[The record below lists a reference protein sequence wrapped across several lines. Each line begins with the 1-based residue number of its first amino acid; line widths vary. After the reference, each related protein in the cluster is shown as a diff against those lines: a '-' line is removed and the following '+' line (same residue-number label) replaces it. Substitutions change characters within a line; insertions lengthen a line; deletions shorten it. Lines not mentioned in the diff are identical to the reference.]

1 MELPQLMR
9 LVDNAVRGAQRGA
22 ALTQR
27 MLAFARRQELNF
39 EPVDIPALVRG
50 MTELLERSIGPTI
63 TIETRFPLGLSRVT
77 ADPNQLEMA
86 LLNLMVNARDAMPK
100 GGTILVL
107 ARPATVARGQIS
119 DLEPGKYV
127 CLSVVD
133 TGEGMD
139 EATLAR
145 AMDPFF
151 TTKEPGKGTGLGLP
165 MVHGLAQQSGGRLL
179 LKSRKGEGT
188 TAELWLPIAKGRS
201 AAAPSKAAEPAA
213 KQKTQPLVVVVVD
226 DDSLVLTN
234 MAAMLEDLG
243 HRVFEASSGQQALEI
258 LRRESTV
265 DLLITDHA
273 MPRMTG
279 LQLIQEIK
287 AERSTLPVIL
297 ATGYAELP
305 ADADPHLP
313 KLAKP
318 FFQRDLAQAVDSAV
332 HHGRSATRVL
342 QFRQLGAVRNS

>member
-1 MELPQLMR
+1 
-9 LVDNAVRGAQRGA
+9 
-22 ALTQR
+22 
-27 MLAFARRQELNF
+27 
-39 EPVDIPALVRG
+39 
-50 MTELLERSIGPTI
+50 
-63 TIETRFPLGLSRVT
+63 
-77 ADPNQLEMA
+77 MA
-86 LLNLMVNARDAMPK
+86 LLNLMVNARDAMPN
-100 GGTILVL
+100 GGGAIVVS
-107 ARPATVARGQIS
+107 ARPAVIARDGFN
-119 DLEPGKYV
+119 DLDPGDYV

-201 AAAPSKAAEPAA
+201 AGAPSKAAEPAA

-258 LRRESTV
+258 LRREGGTV

-273 MPRMTG
+273 MPQMTG
-279 LQLIQEIK
+279 LQLIQEIR
-287 AERSTLPVIL
+287 AERSDLPVIL

-305 ADADPHLP
+305 PDADPHLP

-318 FFQRDLAQAVDSAV
+318 FFQHDLAQAVDRAV